1 MENEEKPVRK
11 KRYWHWIIP
20 LLLLLVL
27 AEAIWDK
34 ESVQNY
40 FIQGLSFTENLRSIK
55 DTTVNLADDLRGKSI
70 LCFDNIASLEKE
82 LRSYLPSK
90 PYIVINT
97 TANRFSLRNAGG
109 DTLHTGLCSTGKD
122 NILIQGDRKWVF
134 KTPRGIFTIQNK
146 LSGPVWTKP
155 DWAFIEEG
163 LPVPPKGSADRV
175 DPYTLGDYALGLGG
189 GYYIHGTLY
198 QRRIGVSETHGC
210 VRIGAAD
217 LEIIYKTLKVGSMVY
232 IY

>member
-1 MENEEKPVRK
+1 MGSEEKPLRK
-11 KRYWHWIIP
+11 KRIWPWVIP

-27 AEAIWDK
+27 AESIWDK
-34 ESVQNY
+34 ERVQGY
-40 FIQGLSFTENLRSIK
+40 YIKGQSYVEGLM
-55 DTTVNLADDLRGKSI
+55 DTAKNGSMDSTG
-70 LCFDNIASLEKE
+70 IALPDTGYVSSLEKQ
-82 LRSYLPSK
+82 LKTHLPLK
-90 PYIVINT
+90 PYIVIST
-97 TANRFSLRNAGG
+97 TENRFSLRQPHG
-109 DTLHTGLCSTGKD
+109 DTIRTGLCSTGKD
-122 NILIQGDRKWVF
+122 NILIQGEKKWVF

-163 LPVPPKGSADRV
+163 LPVPPRGSAERV

-198 QRRIGVSETHGC
+198 QRRIGVPETHGC

-217 LEIIYKTLKVGSMVY
+217 LEVIYKTLKVGSLVY